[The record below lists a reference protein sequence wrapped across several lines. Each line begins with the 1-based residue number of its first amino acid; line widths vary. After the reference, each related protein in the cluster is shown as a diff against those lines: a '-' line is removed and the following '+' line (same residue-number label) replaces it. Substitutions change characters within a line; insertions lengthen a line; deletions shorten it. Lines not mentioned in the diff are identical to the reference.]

1 METRFNIERLEY
13 GLHISKSG
21 NICLDLIGGT
31 TKQGSANRNPCD
43 DLFWDEPYYGDID
56 LGINAL
62 KVLRKAKRI
71 LLGYVFNTKPGR
83 IGFAAS
89 TERKVRIYRWMAERM
104 AARLPDYNLVEYPA
118 GKFNFYKQY
127 KPV

>member
-21 NICLDLIGGT
+21 NVCLDLMGGT
-31 TKQGSANRNPCD
+31 TKQGSAYRNPCE

-89 TERKVRIYRWMAERM
+89 TDRKVRIYRWMAERM
-104 AARLPDYNLVEYPA
+104 AGEWKDYNLVEYPA
-118 GKFNFYKQY
+118 GTFNFYKQY

>member
-21 NICLDLIGGT
+21 NVCLDLMGGT
-31 TKQGSANRNPCD
+31 TKQGSAYRNPCE
-43 DLFWDEPYYGDID
+43 DLFWDEPYFGDID

-89 TERKVRIYRWMAERM
+89 TDRKVRIYRWMAERM
-104 AARLPDYNLVEYPA
+104 AGEWKDYNLVEYPA
-118 GKFNFYKQY
+118 GTFNFYKQY

>member
-1 METRFNIERLEY
+1 MESCFKVDRLEY

-31 TKQGSANRNPCD
+31 TKQGTANRNPC
-43 DLFWDEPYYGDID
+43 DLFWDEPYFGDID
-56 LGINAL
+56 LGINAM

-89 TERKVRIYRWMAERM
+89 TDRKVRIYRWMAERM
-104 AARLPDYNLVEYPA
+104 AGEWKDYNLVEYPA
-118 GKFNFYKQY
+118 GTFNFYKQY